1 MSGKLYISRAALPNK
16 PEPEPKQKKIIN
28 NNMQYIEELKQEII
42 KRNQELT
49 AKQSLEFS
57 LLEDAIQMYN
67 EASENIEEHGITM
80 SFNSGKT
87 FGLNPCIKV
96 KNDATKIIMRILK
109 SLYAKIDNEDEDDEG
124 FDFIESLKRPEP
136 LYQ

>member
-1 MSGKLYISRAALPNK
+1 MKGKLYISRAALAHPA
-16 PEPEPKQKKIIN
+16 PAPKQKQII
-28 NNMQYIEELKQEII
+28 MQYIEELKQEII

-49 AKQSLEFS
+49 AKQTLEFA

-80 SFNSGKT
+80 SFNAGKT
-87 FGLNPCIKV
+87 FGINPCVKV
-96 KNDATKIIMRILK
+96 KNDATKMIMRILK
-109 SLYAKIDNEDEDDEG
+109 SLFAKVDEEVDDEEG
-124 FDFIESLKRPEP
+124 FDFIESLKRPTP

>member
-1 MSGKLYISRAALPNK
+1 MSGKLFISRAALHK
-16 PEPEPKQKKIIN
+16 KPEPKQKQIIN
-28 NNMQYIEELKQEII
+28 NIMQYIEELKQEIL

-49 AKQSLEFS
+49 AKQTLEFA
-57 LLEDAIQMYN
+57 LLDDALKMYN

-96 KNDATKIIMRILK
+96 KNDATKMIMRILK
-109 SLYAKIDNEDEDDEG
+109 SLFAKVDDNEDDEEG
-124 FDFIESLKRPEP
+124 FDFIESLKRPTP

>member
-1 MSGKLYISRAALPNK
+1 MKGNLFIARTALPKK
-16 PEPEPKQKKIIN
+16 PEPAPKQIIN
-28 NNMQYIEELKQEII
+28 IMQYIEELKQEII

-49 AKQSLEFS
+49 AKQTLEFA
-57 LLEDAIQMYN
+57 LLEDALKMYN

-96 KNDATKIIMRILK
+96 KNDATKMIMRILK
-109 SLYAKIDNEDEDDEG
+109 SLFAKVDEEVDEDDG
-124 FDFIESLKRPEP
+124 FDFIESLTKPSKLP
-136 LYQ
+136 IYQ